1 MSTKLIVAIVAPERT
16 DKLMDVARGA
26 GATGATIITG
36 ARGEG
41 MFEKKGVL
49 GLDLTKRRDVLLFL
63 TPEALSQKI
72 MQSITTA
79 DEFDESPG
87 TGVVFMQDVE
97 DVHGLRAAL
106 SATHAEPDES

>member
-16 DKLMDVARGA
+16 DKLMDVARAA

-49 GLDLTKRRDVLLFL
+49 GLDLTERRDVLLFL
-63 TPEALSQKI
+63 TPKALSQQVL
-72 MQSITTA
+72 QSIVSA
-79 DEFDESPG
+79 DDFDESPG
-87 TGVVFMQDVE
+87 TGVIFMLDVE
-97 DVHGLRAAL
+97 EVHGLRAAL
-106 SATHAEPDES
+106 SATDAEPD

>member
-16 DKLMDVARGA
+16 DDLMDVARSA

-63 TPEALSQKI
+63 TPEALSQKV

-79 DEFDESPG
+79 DEFDDTAG
-87 TGVVFMQDVE
+87 TGVVFMLDVQ

-106 SATHAEPDES
+106 GATDAKPDES